1 MRRNLVVGNWKM
13 KINHQSA
20 QKLIDGLIDGIPAVD
35 ADIVVCPPFLYIPE
49 VSQRLAN
56 TSISWGAQ
64 NVATHIEG
72 AYTGEIAA
80 VMLKDFN
87 CKYAIVGH
95 SERRANY
102 ADDDTTVAQRFQQ
115 AIDTDIIPVLAIG
128 ELLEDREQGRTFDVV
143 AKQLNAVID
152 FAGIDCFKNAVIA
165 YEPVWAIGTGKTAS
179 AEQAQEVHLYIRQ
192 LLANKNRPQLRTYV
206 EFEGKSKIWGYS
218 GIPGS
223 TPWWLPKM
231 KSSIPGSPCMWNMA
245 FRKKTAPS
253 R

>member
-20 QKLIDGLIDGIPAVD
+20 QELVDGLIAGMPAVD
-35 ADIVVCPPFLYIPE
+35 ADIAVCPPFLYIPE

-102 ADDDTTVAQRFQQ
+102 ADTDITVAQRFQQ
-115 AIDTDIIPVLAIG
+115 AIDAGIIPVLAIG

-152 FAGIDCFKNAVIA
+152 FAGIDSFQNAVIA

-192 LLANKNRPQLRTYV
+192 LLAEKNQQIAENMQILYGGSVKPQNAEALFAMPDIDGALV
-206 EFEGKSKIWGYS
+206 GGDSLSADSFLKIYS
-218 GIPGS
+218 S
-223 TPWWLPKM
+223 FQK
-231 KSSIPGSPCMWNMA
+231 
-245 FRKKTAPS
+245 
-253 R
+253 

>member
-20 QKLIDGLIDGIPAVD
+20 QKLVDGLIDGMPTVD
-35 ADIVVCPPFLYIPE
+35 ADIAVCPPFLYIPE
-49 VSQRLAN
+49 VSQRLAG
-56 TSISWGAQ
+56 TSIGLGAQ
-64 NVATHIEG
+64 NVATHVEG

-87 CKYAIVGH
+87 CQYAIVGH

-102 ADDDTTVAQRFQQ
+102 ADDDTSVAQRFQQ
-115 AIDTDIIPVLAIG
+115 ALDADIMPVLAIG

-192 LLANKNRPQLRTYV
+192 LLAEKNQQIADNMQILYGGSVKPKNAEALFAMPDIDGALV
-206 EFEGKSKIWGYS
+206 GGDSLSADSFLKIYS
-218 GIPGS
+218 S
-223 TPWWLPKM
+223 
-231 KSSIPGSPCMWNMA
+231 
-245 FRKKTAPS
+245 FKK
-253 R
+253 

>member
-20 QKLIDGLIDGIPAVD
+20 QKLVDGLIEGLPSED
-35 ADIVVCPPFLYIPE
+35 ADIAVCPPYLYIPE

-56 TSISWGAQ
+56 TPISLGAQ
-64 NVATHIEG
+64 NVATHVEG

-80 VMLKDFN
+80 VMLNDFN

-102 ADDDTTVAQRFQQ
+102 ADTDATVAQRFQQ
-115 AIDTDIIPVLAIG
+115 TIDAGIIPVLAIG
-128 ELLEDREQGRTFDVV
+128 ELLEEREQGTTFDVV

-152 FAGIDCFKNAVIA
+152 FAGIENFQNAVIA
-165 YEPVWAIGTGKTAS
+165 YEPVWAIGTGLTAS

-192 LLANKNRPQLRTYV
+192 LLAEKNQQIAENIQILYGGSVKPQNAEALFAMPDIDGALV
-206 EFEGKSKIWGYS
+206 GGDSLSADSFLKIYS
-218 GIPGS
+218 S
-223 TPWWLPKM
+223 FQK
-231 KSSIPGSPCMWNMA
+231 
-245 FRKKTAPS
+245 
-253 R
+253 

>member
-20 QKLIDGLIDGIPAVD
+20 QKLVDGLIEGLPSEG

-49 VSQRLAN
+49 VSQRLAG
-56 TSISWGAQ
+56 TPISCGAQ
-64 NVATHIEG
+64 NVATHVEG

-80 VMLKDFN
+80 VMLKDFD

-102 ADDDTTVAQRFQQ
+102 ADTDSTVAQRFQQ
-115 AIDTDIIPVLAIG
+115 TIDAGIIPVLAIG
-128 ELLEDREQGRTFDVV
+128 ELLEEREQGTTFDVV

-152 FAGIDCFKNAVIA
+152 FAGIENFQHAVIA
-165 YEPVWAIGTGKTAS
+165 YEPVWAIGTGLTAS

-192 LLANKNRPQLRTYV
+192 LLAEKNQQIAENIQILYGGSVKPQNAEALFAMPDIDGALV
-206 EFEGKSKIWGYS
+206 GGDSLSADSFLKIYS
-218 GIPGS
+218 S
-223 TPWWLPKM
+223 FQK
-231 KSSIPGSPCMWNMA
+231 
-245 FRKKTAPS
+245 
-253 R
+253 

>member
-20 QKLIDGLIDGIPAVD
+20 QKLIDGLIDGMPTVD
-35 ADIVVCPPFLYIPE
+35 ADMAVCPPFLYIPE

-64 NVATHIEG
+64 NVATHTEG

-102 ADDDTTVAQRFQQ
+102 ADTDISVAERFQQ
-115 AIDTDIIPVLAIG
+115 AIDADIIPVLAIG

-143 AKQLNAVID
+143 AKQLNAVIE
-152 FAGIDCFKNAVIA
+152 FSGIDNFKNAVIA

-192 LLANKNRPQLRTYV
+192 LLAEKNQQIAENMQILYGGSVKPQNAEALFAMPDIDGALV
-206 EFEGKSKIWGYS
+206 GGDSLSADSFLKIYS
-218 GIPGS
+218 S
-223 TPWWLPKM
+223 FQK
-231 KSSIPGSPCMWNMA
+231 
-245 FRKKTAPS
+245 
-253 R
+253 

>member
-20 QKLIDGLIDGIPAVD
+20 QKLVDGLIDGMPTVD
-35 ADIVVCPPFLYIPE
+35 ADIAVCPPFLYIPE
-49 VSQRLAN
+49 VSQRLAD
-56 TSISWGAQ
+56 TSIGLGAQ
-64 NVATHIEG
+64 NVATHVEG

-87 CKYAIVGH
+87 CQYAIVGH

-102 ADDDTTVAQRFQQ
+102 ADDDTSVAQRFQQ
-115 AIDTDIIPVLAIG
+115 ALDADIIPVLAIG

-143 AKQLNAVID
+143 AKQLSAVID

-192 LLANKNRPQLRTYV
+192 LLAEKNQQIADNMQILYGGSVKPQNAEALFAMPDIDGALV
-206 EFEGKSKIWGYS
+206 GGDSLSADSFLKIYS
-218 GIPGS
+218 S
-223 TPWWLPKM
+223 FQK
-231 KSSIPGSPCMWNMA
+231 
-245 FRKKTAPS
+245 
-253 R
+253 

>member
-20 QKLIDGLIDGIPAVD
+20 QKLVDGLIDGMPTVD
-35 ADIVVCPPFLYIPE
+35 ADIAVCPPFLYIPE

-64 NVATHIEG
+64 NVATHVEG

-80 VMLKDFN
+80 IMLKDFN

-102 ADDDTTVAQRFQQ
+102 ADTDTSVAQRFQQ
-115 AIDTDIIPVLAIG
+115 TIDADIIPVLAIG

-152 FAGIDCFKNAVIA
+152 FAGIESFQNAVIA
-165 YEPVWAIGTGKTAS
+165 YEPVWAIGTGMTAS
-179 AEQAQEVHLYIRQ
+179 AEQAQEVHLFIRK
-192 LLANKNRPQLRTYV
+192 LLAEKNQQIADNMQILYGGSVKPQNAEALFAMPDIDGALV
-206 EFEGKSKIWGYS
+206 GGDSLSADSFLKIYS
-218 GIPGS
+218 S
-223 TPWWLPKM
+223 FQK
-231 KSSIPGSPCMWNMA
+231 
-245 FRKKTAPS
+245 
-253 R
+253 